1 MLCIQHATL
10 FTPHQLIDDSAV
22 IVEGERIVAVGR
34 AHDLVCPPEAQQL
47 DATGLTLTPGFID
60 LQLNGAFGFDFTAN
74 PATIWDAAARLP
86 RFGVT
91 SFLPTIIT
99 SLPETVSA
107 AQATL
112 RKGPPPE
119 FCGAAPLGLHLE
131 GPFLNPAKRGA
142 HNPAHLRAPEV
153 NAVAGWSPSNGVRL
167 VTLAPELPGALDVI
181 RVLRERGVVVS
192 AGHST
197 ATYEEARAGLEAGIT
212 YGAHLF
218 NAMPPLEHRAP
229 GLAAAL
235 LADPRAVVGLIPDG
249 VHLHPAIVKLI
260 WQSKGAAGVNVVTDA
275 MGALGMLPGKHK
287 LGDFEVT
294 VDETSARLSDGRLA
308 GSILS
313 LDQAVRNFMAF
324 SGCSL
329 SEALET
335 VTATPAKV
343 LGLKNRG
350 QIAPG
355 FVADMV
361 LLTPDLRVVKA
372 FVNSVSEKR
381 SRSRETR

>member
-1 MLCIQHATL
+1 MLCIHHANL
-10 FTPHQLIDDSAV
+10 FTPHQVIDDSAV
-22 IVEGERIVAVGR
+22 VVDGGQILAVGR
-34 AHDLVCPPEAQQL
+34 ARDNLCPLESQVI
-47 DATGLTLTPGFID
+47 DATGLTLAPGFID
-60 LQLNGAFGFDFTAN
+60 LQLNGAFGCDFTAD
-74 PATIWDAAARLP
+74 PATIWDVATRLP

-99 SLPETVSA
+99 SPPETVSA

-112 RKGPPPE
+112 RKGPPPG
-119 FCGAAPLGLHLE
+119 FCGATPLGLHLE

-142 HNPAHLRAPEV
+142 HNPAHLRAPDV
-153 NAVAGWSPSNGVRL
+153 NAVVGWSPPNGVRL
-167 VTLAPELPGALDVI
+167 VTLAPELPGALDAV
-181 RVLRERGVVVS
+181 RVLGERGVVVS
-192 AGHST
+192 AGHSM
-197 ATYEEARAGLEAGIT
+197 ATYEEALAGLEAGIT
-212 YGAHLF
+212 YGTHLF

-249 VHLHPAIVKLI
+249 IHLHPAIVKLI
-260 WQSKGAAGVNVVTDA
+260 WQSKGAAGVNVVSDA
-275 MGALGMLPGKHK
+275 MGALGMLPGKYK

-294 VDETSARLSDGRLA
+294 VDETSARLGDGRLA

-313 LDQAVRNFMAF
+313 LDQAVRNFIAF
-324 SGCSL
+324 TGCSS

-343 LGLKNRG
+343 LGLTDRG

-361 LLTPDLRVVKA
+361 LLTPDLRVVKT
-372 FVNSVSEKR
+372 FVGGKTWYADER
-381 SRSRETR
+381 G

>member
-1 MLCIQHATL
+1 MPGQRV
-10 FTPHQLIDDSAV
+10 DDSAV
-22 IVEGERIVAVGR
+22 LVDGGQIAAVGR
-34 AHDLVCPPEAQQL
+34 ARDNLCPPKSQVI
-47 DATGLTLTPGFID
+47 DATGLTLAPGLID
-60 LQLNGAFGFDFTAN
+60 LQLNGAFGLDFTADS
-74 PATIWDAAARLP
+74 ATIWDVAARLP

-99 SLPETVSA
+99 SPPQTVSA

-112 RKGPPPE
+112 RKGPPPG

-142 HNPAHLRAPEV
+142 HNPAHLRLPDV
-153 NAVAGWSPSNGVRL
+153 NAVADWWPSNGVRL
-167 VTLAPELPGALDVI
+167 VTLAPELPCAFDVV

-197 ATYEEARAGLEAGIT
+197 ATYEEALAGLEAGIT
-212 YGAHLF
+212 YGTHLF

-229 GLAAAL
+229 GLSAAL

-249 VHLHPAIVKLI
+249 LHLHPAIVKLI
-260 WQSKGAAGVNVVTDA
+260 WQSKGVAGVNIVTDA
-275 MGALGMLPGKHK
+275 MGALGMPPGKYE

-313 LDQAVRNFMAF
+313 LDQAVRNFIAF
-324 SGCSL
+324 TGCSL
-329 SEALET
+329 NEALET

-343 LGLKNRG
+343 LGLTDRG
-350 QIAPG
+350 QIASG

-361 LLTPDLRVVKA
+361 LLAPDLRVVKTFA
-372 FVNSVSEKR
+372 NEKIGY
-381 SRSRETR
+381 TDQHG

>member
-10 FTPHQLIDDSAV
+10 LTLGQRVDDSAV
-22 IVEGERIVAVGR
+22 VVDGGQIVAVGR
-34 AHDLVCPPEAQQL
+34 AHDNLCPPEAQPI
-47 DATGLTLTPGFID
+47 DATGLTLVPGFID

-74 PATIWDAAARLP
+74 PATIWDVATRLP

-99 SLPETVSA
+99 SPPETVSA
-107 AQATL
+107 ARALLQ
-112 RKGPPPE
+112 KGPPPE
-119 FCGAAPLGLHLE
+119 FCGATPLGLHLE

-142 HNPAHLRAPEV
+142 HNPAHLRLPDV
-153 NAVAGWSPSNGVRL
+153 NAVADWSPSNGVRL
-167 VTLAPELPGALDVI
+167 VTLAPELPGALDVV
-181 RVLRERGVVVS
+181 RVLRERGVAVS
-192 AGHST
+192 AGHSM

-212 YGAHLF
+212 YSTHLF
-218 NAMPPLEHRAP
+218 NAMPQLDHRAP

-249 VHLHPAIVKLI
+249 IHLHPAIVKLI
-260 WQSKGAAGVNVVTDA
+260 WQSKGVAGVNIVTDA
-275 MGALGMLPGKHK
+275 MGALGMLPGKYK
-287 LGDFEVT
+287 LGDFEVM
-294 VDETSARLSDGRLA
+294 VGENSARLSDGRLA

-313 LDQAVRNFMAF
+313 LDQAVRNFIAF
-324 SGCSL
+324 TGCSL
-329 SEALET
+329 NEALET

-343 LGLKNRG
+343 LGLTDRG

-361 LLTPDLRVVKA
+361 LLTSDLRVVKT
-372 FVNSVSEKR
+372 FVNG
-381 SRSRETR
+381 SRVTPTD

>member
-1 MLCIQHATL
+1 MLCIQHAKL
-10 FTPHQLIDDSAV
+10 FTPHQVIDDSAV
-22 IVEGERIVAVGR
+22 IVDGGQIVAVGR
-34 AHDLVCPPEAQQL
+34 ARDNLCPPEAQPI
-47 DATGLTLTPGFID
+47 DATGLILVPGFID
-60 LQLNGAFGFDFTAN
+60 LQLNGAFGCDFTAD
-74 PATIWDAAARLP
+74 PVTLWDVAARLP

-99 SLPETVSA
+99 SPPETVSA
-107 AQATL
+107 AQSTL

-119 FCGAAPLGLHLE
+119 FSGAAPLGLHLE
-131 GPFLNPAKRGA
+131 GPFLSPAKRGA
-142 HNPAHLRAPEV
+142 HNPAHLRAPDV

-167 VTLAPELPGALDVI
+167 VTLAPELPGALEVV
-181 RVLRERGVVVS
+181 RVLRDRGVVVS

-212 YGAHLF
+212 YGTHLF

-249 VHLHPAIVKLI
+249 IHLHPAIVKLI
-260 WQSKGAAGVNVVTDA
+260 WQSKGVAGVNVVTDA
-275 MGALGMLPGKHK
+275 MGALGMAPGKYK

-294 VDETSARLSDGRLA
+294 VDETTARLGDGRLA

-313 LDQAVRNFMAF
+313 LDQALRNFSAF
-324 SGCSL
+324 TGCSL
-329 SEALET
+329 NEALET

-343 LGLKNRG
+343 LGLTDRG
-350 QIAPG
+350 QIAPS

-361 LLTPDLRVVKA
+361 LLTPDLQVA
-372 FVNSVSEKR
+372 TTFVNGSNV
-381 SRSRETR
+381 TPTD